1 MIKVSVIV
9 PVFHKEAY
17 GIGPAAG
24 EAYFRSIRNEERLIS
39 EGRASF
45 LRMR

>member
-1 MIKVSVIV
+1 MMKVSVII

-17 GIGPAAG
+17 GIDPAGG
-24 EAYFRSIRNEERLIS
+24 EAYFRSIRNDERLIS

-45 LRMR
+45 LRIR

>member
-1 MIKVSVIV
+1 MIKVSVII

-17 GIGPAAG
+17 GISPAG